1 MLYGII
7 ILATALILS
16 LTAEYYSIMGLTAIF
31 AAAVVPVIVMGAS
44 LGLGKVVATVW
55 LHNNWKRIPWTFKTY
70 LVPAIIFL
78 MFLTSMGIFGYL
90 SKAHLEQATLT
101 GDSTAQVALFDEKIA
116 TQKDNIASA
125 RLALKQM
132 DATVDQ
138 TIARSTDAGSVQVA
152 SQLRKRQ
159 QKERAGLQDE
169 IGKAQTEIAKLQEQ
183 RAPLA
188 AQSRKIEAEV
198 GPIKYIAALI
208 YGDNPDSNLLERAV
222 RWVIILIVMVFDPL
236 ALCLILAASLQF
248 EWARHGKGG
257 YVHDEIE
264 PENKVIFPTPP
275 DAEPADGYDQ
285 YKLPEGKPIV
295 PEDDLLS
302 SKEYFADAI
311 PIVPPVPYNPY
322 TVHGPVNWTTTTTY
336 TEPDPVPG
344 EEEDDAVEEVFEMP
358 SEWDGRRH
366 AFGGS
371 EQVNTV
377 ASTDTGTFIKRID
390 QTYAEPPVTDETLLN
405 EEQPLTGTLTDPV
418 VAQVALEAVFADRPA
433 YFAPVVETVSEDM
446 YEEVESP
453 LPDLDT
459 MPVELQRNEL
469 IDFVDSEHFEFPDEI
484 PTLEVDPEIN
494 IPTVTGSLEPI
505 PQIPD
510 ILNITDTNEPEM
522 VEVEVEFIDPNT
534 RIKST
539 RHEWVPAP
547 IVADNI
553 EGNVQVASDFGTV
566 FPEKANKGDMYLRVD
581 YLPTKL
587 FKFNGQTWMHIE
599 KTASDSYTYNEEYVK
614 YLIAKIDSGEYSLDD
629 LTETEQDQIAEYLSK
644 D

>member
-90 SKAHLEQATLT
+90 SKAHLEQASLT
-101 GDSTAQVALFDEKIA
+101 GDSTAQVSLFDEKIA

-138 TIARSTDAGSVQVA
+138 TITRSTDVGSVQIA

-222 RWVIILIVMVFDPL
+222 RWVIVLIVMVFDPL

-257 YVHDEIE
+257 YVHDE
-264 PENKVIFPTPP
+264 PEVV
-275 DAEPADGYDQ
+275 AEHG
-285 YKLPEGKPIV
+285 LPEV
-295 PEDDLLS
+295 PDER
-302 SKEYFADAI
+302 
-311 PIVPPVPYNPY
+311 VPPVPAFIPSVGPLEPY
-322 TVHGPVNWTTTTTY
+322 DPYIHGTPGPIHWTTTTTY
-336 TEPDPVPG
+336 TDPDPIPG
-344 EEEDDAVEEVFEMP
+344 EEEDDAVEEVFEMS
-358 SEWDGRRH
+358 SEWDDSRH
-366 AFGGS
+366 AFS
-371 EQVNTV
+371 
-377 ASTDTGTFIKRID
+377 DTPPAIEESLLDVPELTQAELAVMEKVDELSAKID
-390 QTYAEPPVTDETLLN
+390 EGIRNYNNEPTPDEFTPEMIALADEIIAE
-405 EEQPLTGTLTDPV
+405 
-418 VAQVALEAVFADRPA
+418 R
-433 YFAPVVETVSEDM
+433 VSEDM
-446 YEEVESP
+446 YNEP
-453 LPDLDT
+453 LPNLDT
-459 MPVELQRNEL
+459 MPAALQRNEL
-469 IDFVDSEHFEFPDEI
+469 IDFVDSEHFELPDEI
-484 PTLEVDPEIN
+484 PTLEVDPEEDI
-494 IPTVTGSLEPI
+494 ITAMGSLEPI
-505 PQIPD
+505 PPIPD
-510 ILNITDTNEPEM
+510 ILNITDEALPEIVQVA
-522 VEVEVEFIDPNT
+522 VEHIDAPPELVQVTVDHVDPNT
-534 RIKST
+534 RIKTS
-539 RHEWVPAP
+539 RQEWVPAP
-547 IVADNI
+547 IEADNL
-553 EGNVQVASDFGTV
+553 EGNAQVSADFGTT
-566 FPEKANKGDMYLRVD
+566 FPAIANKGDMYLRVD
-581 YLPTKL
+581 YLPTRL
-587 FKFNGQTWMHIE
+587 FKFNGNTWMHVE

-614 YLIAKIDSGEYSLDD
+614 YLIEKIESGEYSLDD
-629 LTETEQDQIAEYLSK
+629 LTQPEQDQIAEYLNK
-644 D
+644 NE

>member
-55 LHNNWKRIPWTFKTY
+55 LHNNWKRIPWTFKSY

-78 MFLTSMGIFGYL
+78 MFLTSMGIFGFL
-90 SKAHLEQATLT
+90 SKAHLEQASLT
-101 GDSTAQVALFDEKIA
+101 GDSTAQVALFDEKIK
-116 TQKDNIASA
+116 TQKDNIESA

-138 TIARSTDAGSVQVA
+138 TITRSTDVGSVQIA
-152 SQLRKRQ
+152 SALRKRQ

-169 IGKAQTEIAKLQEQ
+169 IGKAQAEIAKLQEQ

-198 GPIKYIAALI
+198 GPIRYIAALI

-222 RWVIILIVMVFDPL
+222 RWVIILIVLVFDPL

-257 YVHDEIE
+257 YVHDEEATIE
-264 PENKVIFPTPP
+264 M
-275 DAEPADGYDQ
+275 
-285 YKLPEGKPIV
+285 PI
-295 PEDDLLS
+295 
-302 SKEYFADAI
+302 KEYFPDPAPFFNGEMAG
-311 PIVPPVPYNPY
+311 PIVPPTPYNPY
-322 TVHGPVNWTTTTTY
+322 PTHGPVNWTTTTTY
-336 TEPDPVPG
+336 TEPEPVKPG
-344 EEEDDAVEEVFEMP
+344 EEEDDDVEEIFEMP
-358 SEWDGRRH
+358 SEWDSKRH
-366 AFGGS
+366 AFG
-371 EQVNTV
+371 EQVDTV
-377 ASTDTGTFIKRID
+377 ANTDSASFIKHID
-390 QTYAEPPVTDETLLN
+390 ENYIEPPVIDESFLDDKATMEIQVDLG
-405 EEQPLTGTLTDPV
+405 ELTPWEPP
-418 VAQVALEAVFADRPA
+418 ALETVEQIEAVSKSM
-433 YFAPVVETVSEDM
+433 SEQL
-446 YEEVESP
+446 E
-453 LPDLDT
+453 LD
-459 MPVELQRNEL
+459 
-469 IDFVDSEHFEFPDEI
+469 IDPQV
-484 PTLEVDPEIN
+484 N
-494 IPTVTGSLEPI
+494 IPTVMGSLEPI
-505 PQIPD
+505 PPMPD
-510 ILNITDTNEPEM
+510 ILNITDETPPEM
-522 VEVEVEFIDPNT
+522 VQIAVEHIDPNT
-534 RIKST
+534 RIKT
-539 RHEWVPAP
+539 FKHEWVPAP
-547 IVADNI
+547 IEADNL
-553 EGNVQVASDFGTV
+553 EGNVQVASDFGTT
-566 FPEKANKGDMYLRVD
+566 FPADAKKGDMYLRVD

-599 KTASDSYTYNEEYVK
+599 KTASDSYTFNEEYVK